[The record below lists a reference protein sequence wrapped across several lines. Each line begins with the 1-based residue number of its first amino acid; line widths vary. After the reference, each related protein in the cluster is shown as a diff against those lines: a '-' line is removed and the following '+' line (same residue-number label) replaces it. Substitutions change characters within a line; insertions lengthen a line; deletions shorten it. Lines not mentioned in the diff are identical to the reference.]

1 MMMIKDINMFL
12 KEIVHRIGISVPIK
26 QVILF
31 GSYAKG
37 KQDRDSDLDLLIV
50 APFTDRPVKR
60 RMMIRKLL
68 KDFDSQIGID
78 ILAYT
83 PEEISLLQ
91 NEPSSFLNGIIK
103 EGRVIYDAAAV

>member
-1 MMMIKDINMFL
+1 MMIKDINMFL
-12 KEIVHRIGISVPIK
+12 KEIVHHIGISVPIK

-37 KQDRDSDLDLLIV
+37 IQDRDSDLDLLIV